1 MCNPSPRTESAPSVV
16 TISMDEGDDDMTF
29 STPVTS
35 VRVLDSVVR
44 LCFFLSTLSDYA
56 LYPWDMT
63 KNAPHAKGLTK
74 VRGGGII
81 NNTRRLRYAPGER
94 CYCMK
99 KFTDDRRA
107 STAAEKPA
115 MTEKQRKIAI
125 LCTVTGVFLLL
136 IAVIALICNIVSI
149 STLSARRAELER
161 TSEELAAAIEEG
173 EDRLEYM
180 TDDATRL
187 EFFERY
193 AREYLGYVYDGEE
206 SYVGAE

>member
-1 MCNPSPRTESAPSVV
+1 
-16 TISMDEGDDDMTF
+16 
-29 STPVTS
+29 
-35 VRVLDSVVR
+35 
-44 LCFFLSTLSDYA
+44 
-56 LYPWDMT
+56 
-63 KNAPHAKGLTK
+63 
-74 VRGGGII
+74 
-81 NNTRRLRYAPGER
+81 
-94 CYCMK
+94 
-99 KFTDDRRA
+99 
-107 STAAEKPA
+107 

-125 LCTVTGVFLLL
+125 LCTVTGVLLLL